1 MTGQGDRGAER
12 EVERWLRREGL
23 PAFVR
28 RESRG
33 DLLLARTLPFLVFLL
48 ITSVVTS
55 GLVRGRIT
63 LEVNSTPLGIALGL
77 LVLFAALVAL
87 ALPIVV
93 GALTARLLHR
103 SPGAAV
109 PIAVAAGALYLV
121 AVPIAVAVWQSPTAG
136 AATAASHIALTALS
150 LALTWL
156 GAGSLVASALT
167 TAWRQ
172 TAAVGLLVTRA
183 LPILMLVIVFA
194 FFSRPV
200 WEVTSTMSA
209 ERLLAV
215 AVFFGLLGLLFVVP
229 ISRSEMRELE
239 NAPSETDAPGHT
251 DASAGTPPTG
261 APPLS
266 RGERLNLQ
274 AGLVV
279 ALVLQT
285 VLFSVIVCLIL
296 LLLGVLA
303 LSEEVLHEWVG
314 DRLVFVRIVGIEVP
328 FTWALVKTAVFLS
341 CISSLNFLVSA
352 TTNTSY
358 REAFFH
364 PMVDGART
372 ALGVRAAYRAGRTDV
387 ALPRRVVTP
396 PGRRR
401 PGHSGRPADEQPD
414 AEPGMVEP
422 GAGSAG

>member
-48 ITSVVTS
+48 VISVVTS

-63 LEVNSTPLGIALGL
+63 LEVSSTLLGIALGL

-87 ALPIVV
+87 ALPIVA

-103 SPGAAV
+103 SPGAVV
-109 PIAVAAGALYLV
+109 PIAAAVGALYLV

-200 WEVTSTMSA
+200 WEVTSTLSA

-229 ISRSEMRELE
+229 ISRGEMRELE
-239 NAPSETDAPGHT
+239 EAPSD
-251 DASAGTPPTG
+251 TPSTG
-261 APPLS
+261 APSLS

-296 LLLGVLA
+296 LLLGMLA

-314 DRLVFVRIVGIEVP
+314 GRLVFVQVAGVEVP

-352 TTNTSY
+352 TTNASY

-387 ALPRRVVTP
+387 ALPRCVVTP

-401 PGHSGRPADEQPD
+401 PGHSGRTAGEHPDE
-414 AEPGMVEP
+414 EPGMVEP

>member
-12 EVERWLRREGL
+12 EIERWLRRKGL

-28 RESRG
+28 REARG

-48 ITSVVTS
+48 VVSVAGS
-55 GLVRGRIT
+55 GLVRARLSI
-63 LEVNSTPLGIALGL
+63 EVANPSLVVVLGV
-77 LVLFAALVAL
+77 LVVLVVLVILAVPVVAGVLTAALLRRAPRSAVPL
-87 ALPIVV
+87 AIVV
-93 GALTARLLHR
+93 GLLF
-103 SPGAAV
+103 
-109 PIAVAAGALYLV
+109 LV
-121 AVPIAVAVWQSPTAG
+121 AVPVAVGVWQSPTAG
-136 AATAASHIALTALS
+136 AAIAASHIALTALS

-156 GAGSLVASALT
+156 GAGSLVASAFS

-172 TAAVGLLVTRA
+172 TAAVGALVTRA

-215 AVFFGLLGLLFVVP
+215 AAFFGVLGLLFVVP
-229 ISRSEMRELE
+229 ISRAEMRELE
-239 NAPSETDAPGHT
+239 QRP
-251 DASAGTPPTG
+251 AGTEPSG

-279 ALVLQT
+279 ALALQT
-285 VLFSVIVCLIL
+285 LLFSAIVCVIL
-296 LLLGVLA
+296 VLLGTLA

-314 DRLVFVRIVGIEVP
+314 DRLMFVQLAGVEVP
-328 FTWALVKTAVFLS
+328 FTWALLKTAVFLS

-352 TTNTSY
+352 TTNASY
-358 REAFFH
+358 RDAFFH

-372 ALGVRAAYRAGRTDV
+372 ALGVRDAYRTGQTDV
-387 ALPRRVVTP
+387 ALPRRVVT
-396 PGRRR
+396 RHRSHR
-401 PGHSGRPADEQPD
+401 ADAHPYSDSDSPE
-414 AEPGMVEP
+414 EPTMVEP
-422 GAGSAG
+422 GPGTAG